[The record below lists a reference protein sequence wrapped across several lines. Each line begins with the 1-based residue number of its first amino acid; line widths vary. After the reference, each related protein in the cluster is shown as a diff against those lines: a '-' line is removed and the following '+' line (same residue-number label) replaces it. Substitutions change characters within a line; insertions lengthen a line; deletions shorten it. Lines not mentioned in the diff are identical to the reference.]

1 MAEVRQAFDFCFLD
15 APAGVGA
22 LFHLAAA
29 VSDEALVVC
38 CSDPASLRDGAR
50 TAELLTAYPQLETRL
65 IVNRIRRRI
74 FRRTRVTVD
83 DIMDTVGLP
92 LLGIV
97 PEDEAVPLAAA
108 AGAPLALYTGK
119 GASLACLHMARRL
132 LGIRQPF
139 VRL

>member
-1 MAEVRQAFDFCFLD
+1 M
-15 APAGVGA
+15 
-22 LFHLAAA
+22 
-29 VSDEALVVC
+29 
-38 CSDPASLRDGAR
+38 
-50 TAELLTAYPQLETRL
+50 
-65 IVNRIRRRI
+65 
-74 FRRTRVTVD
+74 
-83 DIMDTVGLP
+83 GLP